1 MRLSQSSWPWNRY
14 AFILID
20 YCELQKK
27 KKIFFRRDISFDYFL
42 GLWLG
47 QTRLR
52 LTISIP
58 TFIIF
63 SCSLDKIF
71 LWLMQ
76 RSCYLSSHHTVLS
89 YVLFE
94 GIPFRLIS
102 FLPPNCPVLKGGAQP
117 TNQSCSLIYKQYDS
131 VFLLPLKSLTWK
143 LIYVQKYHKSPLVLN
158 IPSFMLHPMSQHVSH
173 HKWMKII
180 YLYGDRFVFGWGQH
194 RKSMFYM
201 SEQRWM
207 KANVIGALK
216 PGASFTKKLW
226 LHIRHADKNVK

>member
-27 KKIFFRRDISFDYFL
+27 KKQQRDISFDYFL

-131 VFLLPLKSLTWK
+131 VFLSLTWK
-143 LIYVQKYHKSPLVLN
+143 LICTEVPQKPIGFEYTKLHATSHESACVSPQMN
-158 IPSFMLHPMSQHVSH
+158 EN
-173 HKWMKII
+173 
-180 YLYGDRFVFGWGQH
+180 YLFIW
-194 RKSMFYM
+194 
-201 SEQRWM
+201 W
-207 KANVIGALK
+207 
-216 PGASFTKKLW
+216 
-226 LHIRHADKNVK
+226 